1 MKNFKKITGLT
12 LISMLML
19 FSASVGHAQTLGTK
33 KNITLK
39 LMGYECSDMC
49 AIEFKDTSSGLVY
62 DFESIDDK
70 TKDNGILEAIQN
82 TYYKNGQSDSK
93 LKGRIYKAVIEYR
106 KTDILSY
113 DGEFP
118 EKTGKKKTKWMI
130 NTLTK

>member
-1 MKNFKKITGLT
+1 MKNLKRITCLT
-12 LISMLML
+12 FISMLML
-19 FSASVGHAQTLGTK
+19 FSASVSQAQTLGTK
-33 KNITLK
+33 KNVTLK

-70 TKDNGILEAIQN
+70 TKDNGILKGIQN
-82 TYYKNGQSDSK
+82 AYYKNGQSDSK

-118 EKTGKKKTKWMI
+118 EKTGKKKSKWMI
-130 NTLTK
+130 NSLSK